1 MFFMDVLLKYGP
13 SYCLYV
19 AITGITIGIVFDFAI
34 KIALDIFLDIFLDIA
49 IKIALDNFLDIA
61 IDNFLDIE
69 QLFYLYHR
77 NPLQPE
83 IFARYYHSL

>member
-34 KIALDIFLDIFLDIA
+34 KIALDIFLDIFLDI
-49 IKIALDNFLDIA
+49 
-61 IDNFLDIE
+61 E
-69 QLFYLYHR
+69 QLFYLHHR

-83 IFARYYHSL
+83 IFARYYHFL